1 MTLSPSPNP
10 VSTPA
15 PQIWP
20 VAVIVIVVVLRA
32 PADIL
37 PAALSAVAGIV
48 ALVVGGRHVAAT
60 AGTRAARS

>member
-1 MTLSPSPNP
+1 M
-10 VSTPA
+10 
-15 PQIWP
+15 
-20 VAVIVIVVVLRA
+20 AVIVIVVVLRA